1 VPTFYNRTQLGE
13 RSRDTGLITGTKNL
27 IKIWLSHPEILRTEL
42 DLEKYPNRE
51 KGKKILQGIAELI
64 SFLKLFFS
72 SEGTYCNLTTN
83 G

>member
-1 VPTFYNRTQLGE
+1 MPTLYNRTQLGE
-13 RSRDTGLITGTKNL
+13 RSRDTGLIPKNL
-27 IKIWLSHPEILRTEL
+27 IKIWLSHPEILRTEI

-72 SEGTYCNLTTN
+72 SEGDLL
-83 G
+83 